1 MKYRWLGSSGLLV
14 SRISLGTMTFGTD
27 NWGCGE
33 KESHAI
39 MQAYID
45 AGGNFIDCADVYA
58 AGRSEEIIGSFLP
71 QVNRDELVI
80 ASKCYFPMGQ
90 RPNQYGVSRKHVVAS
105 CEASLKRLQTDHID
119 LYYIHGPDP
128 VTPFEETLR
137 AYDDLVRQGKVRYI
151 GCSNIFGW
159 QIAKAAGISARLN
172 LERLVAGQYI
182 YSLIHRELEREII
195 PAAIDSGLG
204 ITAYSP
210 LGGGLLTGKYKGM
223 KEPQKGTRH
232 AFRTQV
238 DGPRFWHEQ
247 GFKTAALLE
256 QVAQESGI
264 PMALRRLAAGGVS
277 AVTSAS
283 GRWISSAQPETGDW
297 DMPPDVWNRLE
308 ERTRPPDEY
317 TAGSPKPL
325 ANLRRGVSDGRN
337 NSKAPPRRQTD
348 GVQR

>member
-14 SRISLGTMTFGTD
+14 SRVSLGTMTFGTD

-39 MQAYID
+39 MRAYVD

-71 QVNRDELVI
+71 QVNRDELVV

-90 RPNQYGVSRKHVVAS
+90 KPNQYGVSRKHVVAS

-172 LERLVAGQYI
+172 PEHLVAGQYI

-195 PAAIDSGLG
+195 PAAIDSGVG

-238 DGPRFWHEQ
+238 DGPRFWNEQ

-264 PMALRRLAAGGVS
+264 PMAKLAVAWPLRRRFVSSVTIGVRTVGQLS
-277 AVTSAS
+277 L
-283 GRWISSAQPETGDW
+283 GLEIGDW
-297 DMPPDVWNRLE
+297 DMPQDVWNTLE

-317 TAGSPKPL
+317 TGWFAK
-325 ANLRRGVSDGRN
+325 ANYKRFFGAAEFHDERAEL
-337 NSKAPPRRQTD
+337 P
-348 GVQR
+348 

>member
-39 MQAYID
+39 MRAYVD

-90 RPNQYGVSRKHVVAS
+90 KPNQYGVSRKHVVAS
-105 CEASLKRLQTDHID
+105 CEASLKRMQTDYID

-195 PAAIDSGLG
+195 PAAIDSGIG

-223 KEPQKGTRH
+223 QEPQKGTRH
-232 AFRTQV
+232 AFRTQT
-238 DGPRFWHEQ
+238 DGPRFWNEQ

-264 PMALRRLAAGGVS
+264 PMAKLAVAWPLGRRFVSSVTIGVRTVDQLS
-277 AVTSAS
+277 L
-283 GRWISSAQPETGDW
+283 GLEIGDW
-297 DMPPDVWNRLE
+297 DMPRDVWNTLE

-317 TAGSPKPL
+317 TGWFAKTNYKRFFD
-325 ANLRRGVSDGRN
+325 AAEFHDER
-337 NSKAPPRRQTD
+337 TD
-348 GVQR
+348 LP